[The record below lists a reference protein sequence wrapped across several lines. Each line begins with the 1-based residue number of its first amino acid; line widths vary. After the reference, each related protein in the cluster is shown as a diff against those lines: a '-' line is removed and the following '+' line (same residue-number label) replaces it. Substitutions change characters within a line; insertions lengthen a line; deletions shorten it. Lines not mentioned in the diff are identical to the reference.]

1 MENSILISTK
11 KILGVSDTYTVFD
24 LDIITHI
31 NASFSI
37 LSQLGLGPSDGF
49 MIEDDTAVWSDF
61 LSEGNE
67 LSLVRTY
74 VFLKARLLFD
84 PPTTSFMI
92 KAMTDQIQ
100 EYEWRLNVLR
110 EVEVP

>member
-1 MENSILISTK
+1 MEDSILISTK
-11 KILGVSDTYTVFD
+11 KILGVAEAYTAFD

-49 MIEDDTAVWSDF
+49 MIEDDITTWSDF
-61 LSEGNE
+61 MSTGNE

-74 VFLKARLLFD
+74 VLLKTRLLFD

>member
-1 MENSILISTK
+1 MEDSILISTK
-11 KILGVSDTYTVFD
+11 KILDVSDTYTAFD
-24 LDIITHI
+24 LDILTHI

-37 LSQLGLGPSDGF
+37 LSQLGLGPADGF
-49 MIEDDTAVWSDF
+49 MIEDDVATWQDFMSD
-61 LSEGNE
+61 GNE

-74 VFLKARLLFD
+74 VFLKTSLLFD

-92 KAMTDQIQ
+92 KAVTDQIQ

-110 EVEVP
+110 EEKVQ